1 MQTNKLMINLF
12 VYIVA
17 FTMIIVIIGS
27 IMNYFYTNIM
37 VLTTESSV
45 VSDFTKLDLYFL
57 RTVKVEDISIK
68 SHGLVNNDDTSS
80 YFITFQN
87 EDGTTNTFIKI
98 GSIIYFN
105 KIKLCENVET
115 FKVIVDKSEKES
127 ISIEVSILGNV
138 YNSQYVLN

>member
-98 GSIIYFN
+98 YNFFQYFHWFFSLFFSVRNDIIN
-105 KIKLCENVET
+105 ENGV
-115 FKVIVDKSEKES
+115 KGKYIN
-127 ISIEVSILGNV
+127 G
-138 YNSQYVLN
+138 